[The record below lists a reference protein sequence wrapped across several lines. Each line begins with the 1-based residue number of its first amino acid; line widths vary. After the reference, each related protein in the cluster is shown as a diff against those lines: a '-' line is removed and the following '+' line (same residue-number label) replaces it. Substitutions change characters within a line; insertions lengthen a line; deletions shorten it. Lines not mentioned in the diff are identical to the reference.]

1 VPPDPIL
8 TIHREGDHLSVQENV
23 EPRQELFA
31 ASEEIFSRRRMMSS
45 CSRWAQA
52 AG

>member
-23 EPRQELFA
+23 EPRQQLFA
-31 ASEEIFSRRRMMSS
+31 ASVFSK
-45 CSRWAQA
+45 ADDEFLFGPQT